1 VAVFCAASIS
11 LSTMCFGVAPSGL
24 PMPKSMMSSPRLR
37 AEAFNSPVMLNTYA
51 GSRVSLLNSSIRLP
65 PVLLQ
70 SYKSIETALA
80 CVRKINAH
88 SVYATATP
96 FPLRYFAVKTIFTG
110 SVFGG

>member
-1 VAVFCAASIS
+1 
-11 LSTMCFGVAPSGL
+11 
-24 PMPKSMMSSPRLR
+24 MMSSPRLR

-80 CVRKINAH
+80 GVRKINARAQYI
-88 SVYATATP
+88 VWQPRDP
-96 FPLRYFAVKTIFTG
+96 FRYFAVKTIFTG